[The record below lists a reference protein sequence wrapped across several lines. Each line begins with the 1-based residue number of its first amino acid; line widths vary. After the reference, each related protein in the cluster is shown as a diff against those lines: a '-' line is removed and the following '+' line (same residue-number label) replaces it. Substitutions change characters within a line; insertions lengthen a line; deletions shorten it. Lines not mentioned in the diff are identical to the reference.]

1 VFQAPLNVKLCNENE
16 QAPHREEA
24 DGILDS
30 VKTGSVA
37 TQRLA
42 VTGPSGVE
50 IELAV
55 PQGATQQQVT
65 YTNH

>member
-1 VFQAPLNVKLCNENE
+1 MKC
-16 QAPHREEA
+16 QAPHREQA

-30 VKTGSVA
+30 VKTGGVA

-65 YTNH
+65 HANH